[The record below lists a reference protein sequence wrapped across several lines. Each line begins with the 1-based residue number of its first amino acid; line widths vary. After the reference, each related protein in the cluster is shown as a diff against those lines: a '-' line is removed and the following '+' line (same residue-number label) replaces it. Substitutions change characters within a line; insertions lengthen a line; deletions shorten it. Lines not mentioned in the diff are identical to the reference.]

1 MGARSFKWKNLEAKI
16 DERVDRYALLLAI
29 ANIQCS
35 VYSLEKYNGEQKKA
49 EKFFLKNILIE
60 AEKSQNNTGNRFYNS
75 DLFNKAVNFQGE
87 KKDAEKIAENL
98 YKKIKGK
105 VIFDNEKYSLI
116 QNLGALI
123 SLFLGI
129 LFFCITLV
137 CIVYSRA
144 ALDYFFVSLF
154 FFSISGA
161 FFYKYRIVNG
171 LSKNSVKTFYDR
183 ILVEDVFYFL
193 EEEERYFK
201 EVKAK
206 REQNEK
212 EEIQRV
218 RDQKDKK
225 EKEEFK
231 REIEELKK
239 ARDQNENEKNKTG
252 IKYDFFDFQD
262 EYFYLP
268 FPFLIALSR
277 VESKKRKA
285 LDDNYIYN
293 KYFSLHLLLASID
306 YYKCKYFNG
315 EKKRKRRRR
324 RKEKEEEEEEEY
336 SWSILKKVLGMDKKI
351 WKKNFA
357 NILSQAKK
365 REGKKTKSALEQ
377 EEYIQLIDAEVK
389 KIDEEHRERTG
400 KRFLPKDMQA
410 LFFAKRIPKE

>member
-123 SLFLGI
+123 SFFLGI
-129 LFFCITLV
+129 LFFGITLV

-262 EYFYLP
+262 AYFYLP

-293 KYFSLHLLLASID
+293 ISFPLHLLLASID
-306 YYKCKYFNG
+306 YYKCKHFNG
-315 EKKRKRRRR
+315 
-324 RKEKEEEEEEEY
+324 EEEEEEEY
-336 SWSILKKVLGMDKKI
+336 SWRILKKVLGMDKKI
-351 WKKNFA
+351 
-357 NILSQAKK
+357 
-365 REGKKTKSALEQ
+365 
-377 EEYIQLIDAEVK
+377 
-389 KIDEEHRERTG
+389 
-400 KRFLPKDMQA
+400 
-410 LFFAKRIPKE
+410 